1 MAATT
6 ENINNTFFDGIYK
19 DVWRQLI
26 PNGLSEAE
34 VDFIV
39 EVAGLQQ
46 NDSVLDIM
54 CGYGRHALELGNRG
68 MHVTAIDN
76 LPAYIEEIRKKAVA
90 ASVPVTAVLSGALE
104 MKLTQE
110 YDAAVCMGN
119 SFAFFNKED
128 CESMLKN
135 ISAHLKPGGVLVIN
149 SWMIAEIAIK
159 HFREK
164 DWHQVND
171 YKYLLDYKF
180 LFNPSR
186 IESEQ
191 TIVSPEGGVEVLH
204 GIDYIFTL
212 DELET
217 MFAEVG
223 MTTRALYATP
233 RKRPFIFGDSRVYIV
248 VEKLS

>member
-1 MAATT
+1 MAATK

-54 CGYGRHALELGNRG
+54 CGYGRHALELGNRS

-90 ASVPVTAVLSGALE
+90 ASVPVKAVLSGALE
-104 MKLTQE
+104 MKLTQV
-110 YDAAVCMGN
+110 YDAVVCMGN

-223 MTTRALYATP
+223 MTTRALYSTP

>member
-6 ENINNTFFDGIYK
+6 ENINNAFFDGIYK

-39 EVAGLQQ
+39 EVARLQE
-46 NDSVLDIM
+46 NDSVLDVM

-68 MHVTAIDN
+68 IQVTAVDN
-76 LPAYIEEIRKKAVA
+76 LPAYVDEIKEKAIA
-90 ASVPVTAVLSGALE
+90 ASVSVTPVLSGALD
-104 MKLTQE
+104 MTLTRV
-110 YDAAVCMGN
+110 YDAAICMGN
-119 SFAFFNKED
+119 SFAFFNKQD
-128 CESMLKN
+128 CGSLLKN

-180 LFNPSR
+180 QFSPNR

-191 TIVSPEGGVEVLH
+191 TIVTPDGGVEVLH

-217 MFAEVG
+217 MFAEAG
-223 MTTRALYATP
+223 MSTQALYSTP
-233 RKRPFIFGDSRVYIV
+233 RKRPFVFGDSRVYIV